1 MVSRSRQISNRETKM
16 GRMTRFWLLPFFC
29 LPGLMLAANGADE
42 AVKTSTHK
50 FAPVTFSLGCS
61 QVTRSEDRRDLKR
74 SSLAVGYFQQTECVD
89 AAKQLAAAKLV
100 AVAITENE
108 KLGLFEVVLKLDPAS
123 AQGLAQLTAHGNP
136 QQLVLSV
143 KGQAVV
149 AGFNQAP
156 FHGDKFS
163 IAADTLDNAR
173 RTADLF
179 DQ

>member
-1 MVSRSRQISNRETKM
+1 MRK
-16 GRMTRFWLLPFFC
+16 RFWLSLSFC
-29 LPGLMLAANGADE
+29 LPGLILAATGTNE
-42 AVKTSTHK
+42 AVRTSTHK
-50 FAPVTFSLGCS
+50 FAPVTFSLGCG
-61 QVTRSEDRRDLKR
+61 QATRNEDKRDLTR

-89 AAKQLAAAKLV
+89 AARQLSAAKLV

-123 AQGLAQLTAHGNP
+123 ALSLSKLTAHGNP

-149 AGFNQAP
+149 AGFNEAP

-163 IAADTLDNAR
+163 ITADTIDDAR

-179 DQ
+179 DE